1 MTISF
6 QPFVILFAFAIYG
19 LVHSWLAS
27 QRVKNWARRGFG
39 DAAFERYYRFA
50 FNLIGIL
57 TLLPILVL
65 ATQLPDKPLYS
76 IPDPWRWVALAGQVI
91 ALILLA
97 GTLRQTGTLDFL
109 GLSQLAGEGKT
120 GAPPLA
126 TDGFYFWVRHPLYSA
141 TMLFLWLTPTMTQN
155 LFVLTVAISAYFVT
169 GAYFEEK
176 KLARYFGKAYLEYK
190 SRTPMFLPWPHSRK

>member
-1 MTISF
+1 MKISF
-6 QPFVILFAFAIYG
+6 QPLVILFAFALYG

-39 DAAFERYYRFA
+39 ESAFERYYRFA

-65 ATQLPDKPLYS
+65 AAQLPDRSLYS
-76 IPDPWRWVALAGQVI
+76 IPDPWRWITLVGQAI
-91 ALILLA
+91 ALIILA

-109 GLSQLAGEGKT
+109 GLGQLAGEGKT

-126 TDGFYFWVRHPLYSA
+126 TDGFYSWVRHPLYSA
-141 TMLFLWLTPTMTQN
+141 TMLFLWLMPAMTQN
-155 LFVLTVAISAYFVT
+155 LFVLTVAISSYFVV
-169 GAYFEEK
+169 GAHFEEK
-176 KLARYFGKAYLEYK
+176 RLARYFGKAYLDYR
-190 SRTPMFLPWPHSRK
+190 SCTPMFLPWPHSRK

>member
-6 QPFVILFAFAIYG
+6 QPFVILFAFALYG

-27 QRVKNWARRGFG
+27 QRVKTWVHRVFG
-39 DAAFERYYRFA
+39 DIAFERYYRLA
-50 FNLIGIL
+50 FNLIGVL
-57 TLLPILVL
+57 TLLPILSLV
-65 ATQLPDKPLYS
+65 ARLPDKPLYS
-76 IPDPWRWVALAGQVI
+76 IPDPWRWISLAGQAI

-109 GLSQLAGEGKT
+109 GLSQLGGET

-126 TDGFYFWVRHPLYSA
+126 TDGFYSRVRHPLYSA

-155 LFVLTVAISAYFVT
+155 LFVLTLAISFYFVV

-176 KLARYFGKAYLEYK
+176 KLARYFGKAYLDYR
-190 SRTPMFLPWPHSRK
+190 SRTPMFLPWPHSCK